1 VRNKQ
6 TIKIYFA
13 VLALLLA
20 SISLQAAE
28 PPLTHSLNA
37 VTPPVSAPALKLEN
51 MDEELLDIQSLKG
64 KTVIVNFWATWCP
77 PCRREMSSLEKLH
90 RATEDKNV
98 VVLAVNIG
106 EDLETVF
113 SFMSSVEPSP
123 TFDILFDKKAE
134 VMERWGVV
142 GLPTTYVLDPEG
154 QVVYKAVG
162 GREFDHPDMLEKVMS
177 VVSSH

>member
-1 VRNKQ
+1 M
-6 TIKIYFA
+6 IKIYFA

-20 SISLQAAE
+20 SLSLQAAE
-28 PPLTHSLNA
+28 PALTHSLN
-37 VTPPVSAPALKLEN
+37 VITPPVSAPALKLEN
-51 MDEELLDIQSLKG
+51 MDEELLDIRSLKG

-123 TFDILFDKKAE
+123 TFEILFDKEAE

-162 GREFDHPDMLEKVMS
+162 GREFDHPDILEKVMGLLR
-177 VVSSH
+177 